1 MARRQARKTIQT
13 LTTTHKERENI
24 DRTIEIMAGQETA
37 PAETPAGGTLP
48 TDFGEQLI
56 LLGNRLTA
64 IETAL
69 ATLTKQL
76 EREPEPEPEIPAEE
90 TEPEPEIP
98 AEETEPE
105 QETPAESEEES

>member
-1 MARRQARKTIQT
+1 M
-13 LTTTHKERENI
+13 

-37 PAETPAGGTLP
+37 PAVTPAGGTLP

-76 EREPEPEPEIPAEE
+76 DREPEPEPE
-90 TEPEPEIP
+90 TP

-105 QETPAESEEES
+105 QDSPDDNTEAEPETPAESEE

>member
-1 MARRQARKTIQT
+1 M
-13 LTTTHKERENI
+13 

-76 EREPEPEPEIPAEE
+76 EREPEPEPE
-90 TEPEPEIP
+90 TP

-105 QETPAESEEES
+105 QDSPDDNTETEPETPAESEE

>member
-1 MARRQARKTIQT
+1 M
-13 LTTTHKERENI
+13 

-76 EREPEPEPEIPAEE
+76 DREPEPEPEPETPAEE
-90 TEPEPEIP
+90 TEPEPETP

-105 QETPAESEEES
+105 PETPAESEEES

>member
-1 MARRQARKTIQT
+1 M
-13 LTTTHKERENI
+13 

-76 EREPEPEPEIPAEE
+76 DREPEPEPEQDSPDDNTE
-90 TEPEPEIP
+90 TEP
-98 AEETEPE
+98 
-105 QETPAESEEES
+105 ETPAESEE

>member
-1 MARRQARKTIQT
+1 M
-13 LTTTHKERENI
+13 

-37 PAETPAGGTLP
+37 PAETPAGGTLS
-48 TDFGEQLI
+48 TDIGEQLI

-76 EREPEPEPEIPAEE
+76 DREPEPEPETPVE
-90 TEPEPEIP
+90 EPEPEPEQETP

-105 QETPAESEEES
+105 QESPAESEEES

>member
-1 MARRQARKTIQT
+1 M
-13 LTTTHKERENI
+13 

-37 PAETPAGGTLP
+37 PAETTAGGTLP
-48 TDFGEQLI
+48 TDFSEQLI

-76 EREPEPEPEIPAEE
+76 EREPEPEPEPETPADE
-90 TEPEPEIP
+90 TEPEPEQESP
-98 AEETEPE
+98 ADETEPE
-105 QETPAESEEES
+105 PENPAESEEES

>member
-1 MARRQARKTIQT
+1 M
-13 LTTTHKERENI
+13 

-76 EREPEPEPEIPAEE
+76 EREPEPEPE
-90 TEPEPEIP
+90 TP

-105 QETPAESEEES
+105 QDSPDDNTETEPETPAESEDET

>member
-1 MARRQARKTIQT
+1 M
-13 LTTTHKERENI
+13 

-76 EREPEPEPEIPAEE
+76 DREPEPEPEPETPVEE
-90 TEPEPEIP
+90 TEPEPEQESP
-98 AEETEPE
+98 ADETEPE
-105 QETPAESEEES
+105 PETPAESEDES

>member
-1 MARRQARKTIQT
+1 M
-13 LTTTHKERENI
+13 

-37 PAETPAGGTLP
+37 PAETPAGGTLT

-69 ATLTKQL
+69 ATLSKQL
-76 EREPEPEPEIPAEE
+76 EREPEPEPE
-90 TEPEPEIP
+90 TP

-105 QETPAESEEES
+105 QESPADEAEPETPAESEEES

>member
-1 MARRQARKTIQT
+1 M
-13 LTTTHKERENI
+13 

-76 EREPEPEPEIPAEE
+76 EREPEPEPEPETPAEE
-90 TEPEPEIP
+90 TEPEPEQDSP
-98 AEETEPE
+98 ADETEP
-105 QETPAESEEES
+105 ETPAESEEES

>member
-1 MARRQARKTIQT
+1 M
-13 LTTTHKERENI
+13 

-76 EREPEPEPEIPAEE
+76 DREPEPEPE
-90 TEPEPEIP
+90 TP

-105 QETPAESEEES
+105 QESPDDNTEAEPESPAESEEES

>member
-1 MARRQARKTIQT
+1 M
-13 LTTTHKERENI
+13 

-76 EREPEPEPEIPAEE
+76 DREPEPEPEPE
-90 TEPEPEIP
+90 TP

-105 QETPAESEEES
+105 QETPADEIEPEPETPAESEDET

>member
-1 MARRQARKTIQT
+1 M
-13 LTTTHKERENI
+13 

-48 TDFGEQLI
+48 TDFGGQLI

-76 EREPEPEPEIPAEE
+76 EREPEPETPAEE
-90 TEPEPEIP
+90 TEPEPEQESP
-98 AEETEPE
+98 ADETEPE
-105 QETPAESEEES
+105 PETPAESED

>member
-1 MARRQARKTIQT
+1 M
-13 LTTTHKERENI
+13 

-76 EREPEPEPEIPAEE
+76 DREPEPEPE
-90 TEPEPEIP
+90 TP

-105 QETPAESEEES
+105 QDSPDDNTETEPETPAESEE

>member
-1 MARRQARKTIQT
+1 M
-13 LTTTHKERENI
+13 

-69 ATLTKQL
+69 ATLTKLL
-76 EREPEPEPEIPAEE
+76 EREPEPESEPEPEPEPETPAEE
-90 TEPEPEIP
+90 TEPK
-98 AEETEPE
+98 PE
-105 QETPAESEEES
+105 QETPADETEPESPAESEEEA

>member
-1 MARRQARKTIQT
+1 M
-13 LTTTHKERENI
+13 

-37 PAETPAGGTLP
+37 PAETPAGGTLT

-76 EREPEPEPEIPAEE
+76 EREPEPEPEPETPVEEAEPEPEQESPADE
-90 TEPEPEIP
+90 TEPEPE
-98 AEETEPE
+98 TPE
-105 QETPAESEEES
+105 ESEEES

>member
-1 MARRQARKTIQT
+1 M
-13 LTTTHKERENI
+13 

-69 ATLTKQL
+69 ATLTKHL
-76 EREPEPEPEIPAEE
+76 EREPEPEPETPAEETEPEQESPAEE
-90 TEPEPEIP
+90 TEPEPE
-98 AEETEPE
+98 
-105 QETPAESEEES
+105 TPAESEEES

>member
-1 MARRQARKTIQT
+1 M
-13 LTTTHKERENI
+13 

-76 EREPEPEPEIPAEE
+76 EREPEPAP
-90 TEPEPEIP
+90 EPEPEPP

-105 QETPAESEEES
+105 QESPAEDEAEPEPPAESED

>member
-1 MARRQARKTIQT
+1 M
-13 LTTTHKERENI
+13 

-76 EREPEPEPEIPAEE
+76 EREPEPEPEPEIPAEE
-90 TEPEPEIP
+90 TEPEPEQESP
-98 AEETEPE
+98 ADETEPE
-105 QETPAESEEES
+105 PETPAESED

>member
-1 MARRQARKTIQT
+1 M
-13 LTTTHKERENI
+13 

-69 ATLTKQL
+69 NRLSKL
-76 EREPEPEPEIPAEE
+76 IEPEQDSPDNTSEPEQDSPENTAEPEQDSPDDNTEAEPEIPAE
-90 TEPEPEIP
+90 
-98 AEETEPE
+98 
-105 QETPAESEEES
+105 SEE

>member
-1 MARRQARKTIQT
+1 M
-13 LTTTHKERENI
+13 

-37 PAETPAGGTLP
+37 PAETPAGGTLS
-48 TDFGEQLI
+48 TDIVGQLV

-76 EREPEPEPEIPAEE
+76 EREPEPEPEPETPAEAEPEPEQETPAEE
-90 TEPEPEIP
+90 TEPEPE
-98 AEETEPE
+98 
-105 QETPAESEEES
+105 TPAESEEES

>member
-1 MARRQARKTIQT
+1 M
-13 LTTTHKERENI
+13 

-56 LLGNRLTA
+56 LLGNRITA

-76 EREPEPEPEIPAEE
+76 DREPEPETPAEEAEPEQESPADE
-90 TEPEPEIP
+90 TEPEPE
-98 AEETEPE
+98 
-105 QETPAESEEES
+105 TPAESED

>member
-1 MARRQARKTIQT
+1 M
-13 LTTTHKERENI
+13 

-76 EREPEPEPEIPAEE
+76 DREPEPEPEPETPAEE
-90 TEPEPEIP
+90 TEPEPE
-98 AEETEPE
+98 
-105 QETPAESEEES
+105 TPAESED

>member
-1 MARRQARKTIQT
+1 M
-13 LTTTHKERENI
+13 

-69 ATLTKQL
+69 ATLSKQL
-76 EREPEPEPEIPAEE
+76 DREPEPEPETPAEE
-90 TEPEPEIP
+90 K
-98 AEETEPE
+98 EPE
-105 QETPAESEEES
+105 QESPAESEEES